1 MHPIIQQT
9 ATDVAAGD
17 HSDTRLV
24 MAYTDHA
31 AAVRRSVLRV
41 VRDPDAADDIVA
53 DAFTRLLIEAQRDRW
68 PVQVGPWL
76 YRVAWNLAM
85 SRGRHMTVVARVG
98 RQLCAAD
105 RDRLADSPE
114 SLVLR
119 REIGLEL
126 GRAVDA
132 LRPDA
137 RAAVLLA
144 AEGFDGN
151 AIAAI
156 IGRSYAATRTLLC
169 RSRAR
174 LRTSLAANEASPA
187 V

>member
-1 MHPIIQQT
+1 MHPINLQT
-9 ATDVAAGD
+9 ATDSAAP
-17 HSDTRLV
+17 SDARLV

-31 AAVRRSVLRV
+31 GAVRRSVLRI

-68 PVQVGPWL
+68 PEQVGPWL
-76 YRVAWNLAM
+76 YRVAFNLSM
-85 SRGRHMTVVARVG
+85 SRGRHLTVAARVD
-98 RQLCAAD
+98 RHMRVTE

-114 SLVLR
+114 SLVIR
-119 REIGLEL
+119 REVGREL

-169 RSRAR
+169 RSRAS
-174 LRTSLAANEASPA
+174 LRSSLTANGTSPA
-187 V
+187 A